1 MSDQELSELAAAWDE
16 IGDAFASAEKFGTV
30 FFAFVRGQ
38 ECAGLCSAASQ
49 FSRQVK
55 HEILLDIDI
64 EFARGPK
71 RTGGYLW
78 PLGESGRDDRVEFCR
93 CKAAEYRARKRQ
105 QSDR

>member
-64 EFARGPK
+64 EFARVG

-78 PLGESGRDDRVEFCR
+78 PLGESGRDARVEFCR
-93 CKAAEYRARKRQ
+93 RMAKQYRERMEAAK
-105 QSDR
+105 